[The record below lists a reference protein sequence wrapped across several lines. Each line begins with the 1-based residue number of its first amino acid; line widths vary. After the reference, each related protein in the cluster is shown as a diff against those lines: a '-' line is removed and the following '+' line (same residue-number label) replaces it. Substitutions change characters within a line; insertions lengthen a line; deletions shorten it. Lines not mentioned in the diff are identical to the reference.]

1 MSCVSTRPL
10 ARTASTLTSVCVY
23 CGSSNS
29 ASAAHLE
36 LARQFGAS
44 LARRGLR
51 MVYGGGRV
59 GLMGAA
65 AMTCHA
71 SGGQVLGVM
80 PKFLANREILYE
92 EIETHI
98 VATMHE
104 RKWRM
109 FEESDAFAVLPGGIG
124 TLEEVVEMLS
134 WRRLDLHVKP
144 IALLANDGFWRPF
157 VDLIEHTIAAGLT
170 PPWVRDGYFL
180 AATPDEAIAGM
191 IARLA
196 RNGAPPAPVAT

>member
-1 MSCVSTRPL
+1 MSAASARPL
-10 ARTASTLTSVCVY
+10 AKTPSTLTSVCVY
-23 CGSSNS
+23 CGSSN
-29 ASAAHLE
+29 AAAPAHLE
-36 LARQFGAS
+36 LARQFGAT

-51 MVYGGGRV
+51 LVYGGGRV

-71 SGGQVLGVM
+71 SGGKVLGIM

-92 EIETHI
+92 DVETRI

-104 RKWRM
+104 RKWQM
-109 FEESDAFAVLPGGIG
+109 YEESDAFAVLPGGIG
-124 TLEEVVEMLS
+124 TLEEVIEILS
-134 WRRLDLHVKP
+134 WRRLDLHAKP
-144 IALLANDGFWRPF
+144 IALVASDGFWRPF

-170 PPWVRDGYFL
+170 PPWVRDGYFC

-191 IARLA
+191 TARLA
-196 RNGAPPAPVAT
+196 KPAQSSPPAPL